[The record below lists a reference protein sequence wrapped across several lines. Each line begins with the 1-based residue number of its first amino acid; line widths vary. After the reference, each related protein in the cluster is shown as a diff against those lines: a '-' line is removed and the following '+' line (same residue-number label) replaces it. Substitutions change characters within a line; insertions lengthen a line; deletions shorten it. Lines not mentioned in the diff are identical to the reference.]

1 MYFFTKNKFK
11 IIIAAV
17 TLVLILIMA
26 VSSVGGGKIPI
37 VSNAVSFV
45 VSPIQRAFGNVYS
58 GVAGFFSI
66 IGSNKN
72 YARENE
78 ELRKTVASLEN
89 EVRRNDSLISENNR
103 LRQLLELSEKNDKY
117 DYIAADII
125 AADMTNWSKTF
136 TANKG
141 LVDGVT
147 KNCTVVTPEGLVGYV
162 YEVGRNWSKIVTII
176 DSSVSVSAKI
186 TRLNVNAV
194 VSGDMTLQNEERCA
208 MKYLSKDI
216 NAETGDYAVTAGNG
230 GIYPEGLYIGRIVD
244 LHDDVSG
251 LSQEAVIEP
260 GVNFIDLSE
269 VMIIKK

>member
-1 MYFFTKNKFK
+1 MYFFAKNKFK
-11 IIIAAV
+11 LIIAAV
-17 TLVLILIMA
+17 TLALILIMA
-26 VSSVGGGKIPI
+26 VSSVSGGKIPF
-37 VSNAVSFV
+37 VSDAVSFI
-45 VSPIQRAFGNVYS
+45 VSPVQRAFDNVYS
-58 GVAGFFSI
+58 GISGFFAT

-89 EVRRNDSLISENNR
+89 EVRKNDSLIAENNR

-117 DYIAADII
+117 DYIAADIV
-125 AADMTNWSKTF
+125 AADLTNWSKTF

-141 LVDGVT
+141 LVDGVS
-147 KNCTVVTPEGLVGYV
+147 KNCAVVTSEGLVGYV
-162 YEVGRNWSKIVTII
+162 YEVGRNWSKIMTII

-194 VSGDMTLQNEERCA
+194 VSGDVSAQNEERCF

-216 NAETGDYAVTAGNG
+216 NAEPGDYAVTAGNG
-230 GIYPEGLYIGRIVD
+230 GIYPEGLYIGKIVD

-251 LSQEAVIEP
+251 LSQEALIEP

>member
-1 MYFFTKNKFK
+1 MYFFAKNKFK

-26 VSSVGGGKIPI
+26 VSSVSGGKIPF
-37 VSNAVSFV
+37 VSNAVSFI
-45 VSPIQRAFGNVYS
+45 VSPVQRAFGNVYS
-58 GVAGFFSI
+58 GVSGFFSA

-89 EVRRNDSLISENNR
+89 EVRKNDSLIAENNR

-117 DYIAADII
+117 DYIAADIV

-147 KNCTVVTPEGLVGYV
+147 KNCAVVTPEGLVGYV
-162 YEVGRNWSKIVTII
+162 YEVGRNWSKIITII
-176 DSSVSVSAKI
+176 DSTVSVSAKI

-194 VSGDMTLQNEERCA
+194 VSGDMSLQNEERCS

-244 LHDDVSG
+244 LRDDVSG

-260 GVNFIDLSE
+260 GVNFVDLSE